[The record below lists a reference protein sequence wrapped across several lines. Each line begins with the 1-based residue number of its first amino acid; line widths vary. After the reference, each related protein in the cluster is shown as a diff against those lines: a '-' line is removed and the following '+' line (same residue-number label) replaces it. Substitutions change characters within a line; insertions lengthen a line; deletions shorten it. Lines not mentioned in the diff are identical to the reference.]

1 MLKLL
6 LGTDWVANRNAILNR
21 VADDVKHQR
30 SGRIL
35 MVPELISHDAERRLC
50 AVAGDRAS
58 RYAQVLTFTRLASRV
73 CDSVGHRAQECMDDG
88 GRVVAMAS
96 AVQQAQ
102 SRLKAYASV
111 GTRPE
116 FFVGLV
122 DAVDEFK
129 RCCITPEDLK
139 AASMQT
145 QGSLAQKLEELS
157 LIFECYN
164 GVCQRGKRDPR
175 DQMTW
180 LLEELEDSD
189 FATEHTFYIDGFPD
203 FTQQHLAILEHI
215 IASGTDI
222 TVSLNT
228 DKLDTASMAFEK
240 SADTGV
246 RLWRIAKCHGIKT
259 EIVTVPSEMKHLAP
273 VCEKL
278 FQGRVDKVEN
288 GLSLYRADSAY
299 QECMEA
305 AERVLSLVHDGCR
318 YRDISIVLADLQGY
332 RNVLEMVFARCG
344 IPVYISGT
352 EEILEKSV
360 IATVLAAVDTAMS
373 DFDQKDVLR
382 YLRTSLSPLSLETGD
397 EMENY
402 VILWG
407 ITGKKWLENWKN
419 NPLGLG
425 EVMTE
430 AAQQQLGKLNEARL
444 TALTPLIKLRK
455 GLRAASKVSQQIS
468 AIYDFF
474 QDIQLAEH
482 LENMAKALDAS
493 GDNRGAQI
501 LGQLWEILVG
511 ALEQMYDVLGETAW
525 PADVF
530 TNLFKL
536 LLSQYQVGTIP
547 PVLDAVTVGPVNAMR
562 CQETKH
568 LFVLGAAEGAMPGYG
583 STAGVLTDQERVTL
597 RTMGVPLAGDAM
609 DGLQKEF
616 SEIYGVF
623 CGARESVTL
632 SCPAGQPS
640 FVYQRLLQMAVEETS
655 EIAPIGPALVNKSDA
670 AALLKRYHDRKLAQK
685 LDLAAAYDAVAQKC
699 SHDLGTVS
707 QENVAAL
714 YRNKLRLSASQVDKQ
729 ADCRLSYFLWYGV
742 GVKERKPAT
751 VDPAEFGTYVHAVL
765 EKTAAEVMEKGGFT
779 AVSLDETLE
788 IAQKHSDAYIR
799 ERFAELD
806 TERMSYLFRRNSAE
820 LRMITRELWQE
831 LSESSFEPRFFEL
844 KFGDDGLLPAIE
856 IPGHAVDAQLRGFV
870 DRVDVWH
877 DGKQDYFRVVD
888 YKTGA
893 KDFDYCDIF
902 NGLGLQMLL
911 YLFALEAGGDKLI
924 GENPIPAAVQY
935 FPARAPLISANGQLG
950 EEEANAERNKLWKR
964 KGLLL
969 EDERVLQAMEPS
981 EKPVRLPYT
990 KKKDG
995 SIAGDL
1001 ADREELGLL
1010 KQYVFRLLGKLVDEI
1025 ASGCVTP
1032 NPYTR
1037 GDSHNAC
1044 RYCPYGAVC
1053 HVADVEN
1060 RRNYKKMPAD
1070 RFWEEVRKEM
1080 SSHG

>member
-6 LGTDWVANRNAILNR
+6 LGADWVANRNTILQMI
-21 VADDVKHQR
+21 ADDVKHQR
-30 SGRIL
+30 GGRIL
-35 MVPELISHDAERRLC
+35 MVPELISHDMERRFC
-50 AVAGDRAS
+50 VAAGDAAS
-58 RYAQVLTFTRLASRV
+58 RYGQVLTFTRLASRV

-88 GRVVAMAS
+88 GRVVAMAA
-96 AVQQAQ
+96 AVRQAQ

-122 DAVDEFK
+122 EAVDEFK
-129 RCCITPEDLK
+129 RCCITPEQLK
-139 AASMQT
+139 DASMET
-145 QGSLAQKLEELS
+145 EGSLAQKLEELS
-157 LIFECYN
+157 LIYACYN
-164 GVCQRGKRDPR
+164 GICQRGKRDPR

-189 FATEHTFYIDGFPD
+189 FAAEHTFYVDGFPD

-215 IASGTDI
+215 IASGADI

-228 DKLDTASMAFEK
+228 DKLDTGSMAFEK
-240 SADTGV
+240 AADTGV
-246 RLWRIAKCHGIKT
+246 QLWKIAKRHGVDMQV
-259 EIVTVPSEMKHLAP
+259 VTVSPECNHLMP
-273 VCEKL
+273 VCKNL
-278 FQGRVDKVEN
+278 FQGRTETVDK
-288 GLSLYRADSAY
+288 GLSLYRADSAHR
-299 QECMEA
+299 ECMEA

-318 YRDISIVLADLQGY
+318 YRDISVVLPDLQGY
-332 RNVLEMVFARCG
+332 RNVLDMVFARCG

-373 DFDQKDVLR
+373 DFDRKDVLR
-382 YLRTSLSPLSLETGD
+382 YLRTSLSPLPLETAD
-397 EMENY
+397 EIENY

-407 ITGKKWLENWKN
+407 ITGKKWLETWKN

-425 EVMTE
+425 QPMTDS
-430 AAQQQLGKLNEARL
+430 AQKQLDFLNEARL
-444 TALTPLIKLRK
+444 TALTPLMKLRK
-455 GLRAASKVSQQIS
+455 GLYAATKVSQQII
-468 AIYDFF
+468 AIYVFF
-474 QDIQLAEH
+474 EDIRLAEH
-482 LENMAKALDAS
+482 LETMAQELDTS

-501 LGQLWEILVG
+501 LGQLWEILIG

-525 PADVF
+525 SADVF

-536 LLSQYQVGTIP
+536 LLSQYHVGTIP

-568 LFVLGAAEGAMPGYG
+568 VFLLGAAEGTLPGYG
-583 STAGVLTDQERVTL
+583 SSAGILTDQERTTL
-597 RTMGVPLAGDAM
+597 RTMGVPLAGDAAE
-609 DGLQKEF
+609 GLQREF

-623 CGARESVTL
+623 CGARESVTV
-632 SCPAGQPS
+632 SCAAGQPS
-640 FVYQRLLQMAVEETS
+640 FVYQRLQQMAVGEALEVT
-655 EIAPIGPALVNKSDA
+655 PVGPALVNTPDA
-670 AALLKRYHDRKLAQK
+670 AALLKRYNDRQSAQK
-685 LDLAAAYDAVAQKC
+685 LALDDAYDTMAQRC
-699 SHDLGTVS
+699 SHDLGSV
-707 QENVAAL
+707 QAKNVAAL

-729 ADCRLSYFLWYGV
+729 ADCRLSYFLRYGIDA
-742 GVKERKPAT
+742 KERKPAT

-765 EKTAAEVMEKGGFT
+765 EKTAAEVMEKGGFAT
-779 AVSLDETLE
+779 VSLDETLE
-788 IAQKHSDAYIR
+788 IAQKHSDAYIA
-799 ERFAELD
+799 ERFAQLD
-806 TERMSYLFRRNSAE
+806 TERLSYLFRRNSAE
-820 LRMITRELWQE
+820 LKMITRELWQE
-831 LSESSFEPRFFEL
+831 LSESFFEPKYFEL
-844 KFGDDGLLPAIE
+844 QFGDGGLLPAIE
-856 IPGHAVDAQLRGFV
+856 IPGHAMDAQLRGFV

-911 YLFALEAGGDKLI
+911 YLFALEAAGEQVI
-924 GENPIPAAVQY
+924 GEHPVPAAVQY
-935 FPARAPLISANGQLG
+935 FPARAPLIPANGQLD
-950 EEEANAERNKLWKR
+950 EEAANAERSKLWKR

-969 EDERVLQAMEPS
+969 EDERVLQAMEPC
-981 EKPVRLPYT
+981 EKPVRLSYT
-990 KKKDG
+990 IKKDG
-995 SIAGDL
+995 SISGDL
-1001 ADREELGLL
+1001 ADRDALGLL
-1010 KQYVFRLLGKLVDEI
+1010 KQYIFRLLGKMVDEI
-1025 ASGCVTP
+1025 ASGCVAP

-1053 HVADVEN
+1053 HVADVED